1 MGKEKDFS
9 VFIKSEYV
17 LFPVLC
23 YRLKAFGKK
32 WENKTYGK
40 ISHSTVYNQN
50 SVSCLMCYA

>member
-9 VFIKSEYV
+9 VFIKSGYV

-50 SVSCLMCYA
+50 SFSCLMC